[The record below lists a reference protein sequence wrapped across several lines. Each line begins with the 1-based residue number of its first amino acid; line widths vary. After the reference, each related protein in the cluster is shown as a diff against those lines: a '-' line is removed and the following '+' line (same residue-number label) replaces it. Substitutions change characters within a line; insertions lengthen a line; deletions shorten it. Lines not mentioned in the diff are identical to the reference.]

1 MLNCAGLAAGAD
13 IDDARLLNAA
23 SDRSSWL
30 TYGHDY
36 ASQRYSAL
44 TQINAWTVSRLV
56 PR

>member
-36 ASQRYSAL
+36 ANQRYSAL
-44 TQINAWTVSRLV
+44 TQINASTVSRLV